1 MLVFALVEAVAAG
14 DEFCAFF
21 FADVDVA
28 EVVLSWLSLTA
39 GPISTVSSR
48 PLPTLIFLARATNW
62 STNWR

>member
-28 EVVLSWLSLTA
+28 EVGLKLAFVNGRS
-39 GPISTVSSR
+39 ISTVSSR